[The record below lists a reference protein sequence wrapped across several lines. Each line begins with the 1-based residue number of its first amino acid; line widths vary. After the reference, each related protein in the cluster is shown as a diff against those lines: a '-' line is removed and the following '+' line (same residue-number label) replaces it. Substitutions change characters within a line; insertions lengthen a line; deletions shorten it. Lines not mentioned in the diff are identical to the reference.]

1 MLQSYHRELEGT
13 ERAPCRRRAREAVP
27 SRAWSITQVLP
38 NLALERNQWTITM
51 MPNHL
56 NLQPDHCL
64 AVIARRRYPVLGN
77 RLGLAINSNPE
88 LDLDQA
94 PSLYLARTTPSH

>member
-1 MLQSYHRELEGT
+1 MNWKARSALPAADVPVRPFRRGPDYYASPT
-13 ERAPCRRRAREAVP
+13 E
-27 SRAWSITQVLP
+27 VL
-38 NLALERNQWTITM
+38 AEKRYQWTITM

-77 RLGLAINSNPE
+77 RLGLAINSDPE

-94 PSLYLARTTPSH
+94 PSLHLTRTTPSH